1 MPKSFDDPF
10 LVLAHRG
17 ASREAPENTLPAFRR
32 AFALGVD
39 GIELDVQ
46 LTADGELIVIHD
58 ETVNRTTN
66 GRGRVERKTLAEL
79 QALDAGTWFSE
90 RFAGERLP
98 SLAQVLGEAEGFLVD
113 VEIKKCRNSDLLKER
128 LSTLIPAHKANAFLI
143 TSFDSSI
150 IEEFKLMRPDL
161 RTGLLLN
168 GRRKLAGSWE
178 FVLPHHRLVDD
189 LFCTRAA
196 EAGKKIIVWTVD
208 EEKDVNRLLQLG
220 VGRFITNEPQ
230 KVQKIVQSAKNGLTI
245 I

>member
-1 MPKSFDDPF
+1 MAKSFDDPF

-17 ASREAPENTLPAFRR
+17 ASREAPENTLAAFRR

-58 ETVNRTTN
+58 DTVNRTTN

-79 QALDAGTWFSE
+79 QALDAGKWFSE
-90 RFAGERLP
+90 QFAGERLP
-98 SLAQVLGEAEGFLVD
+98 SLAQVLDEAEGVLVD
-113 VEIKKCRNSDLLKER
+113 VEIKKCRDSELLKER
-128 LSTLIPAHKANAFLI
+128 LSALIPPHKANAFLI

-150 IEEFKLMRPDL
+150 IEEFKTMRPDL

-168 GRRKLAGSWE
+168 GRRKSAGSWE
-178 FVLPHHRLVDD
+178 FVLPHHRLVDN
-189 LFCTRAA
+189 LFCARAA

-208 EEKDVNRLLQLG
+208 EEREVNRLLQLG